1 MTLRAVIIDDEPLAR
16 RGIRAR
22 LRRAGDVEVVGE
34 CASGREGIAAIR
46 ELTPD
51 VVFLD
56 VQMPGVDGF
65 GVVQHVGAERMP
77 TTVFVTAYD
86 AHALRAFEAHAL
98 DYLLKPIDD
107 DRFAHALERVR
118 RRVAEHRES
127 AVARRLVALLEGV
140 ETGETRRSAEQADAA
155 DQSANV
161 LRDGRLLVRD
171 QGRVV
176 VVDVTDIDWI
186 EAEGDYVR
194 LHVAG
199 RSHRLRETMAGV
211 ERALDPSRFARVH
224 RSTIVNTARI
234 RELRPCSS
242 REYDVILH
250 DGTRLKLSRRF
261 RGRLNL

>member
-1 MTLRAVIIDDEPLAR
+1 MIRAVIIDDEPLAR

-22 LRRAGDVEVVGE
+22 LRRAGDVDVVGE

-46 ELTPD
+46 DLVPD

-65 GVVQHVGAERMP
+65 GVVQQIGTDRMP

-107 DRFAHALERVR
+107 DRFAHTLERVR
-118 RRVAEHRES
+118 RRIREHRES
-127 AVARRLVALLEGV
+127 GVARRLVALLDDYQRPEPAPV
-140 ETGETRRSAEQADAA
+140 AEALELAT
-155 DQSANV
+155 SS

-171 QGRVV
+171 HGRVV
-176 VVDVTDIDWI
+176 VVDVNEIDWI

-194 LHVAG
+194 LHVSG
-199 RSHRLRETMAGV
+199 RSHRLRETMAAV
-211 ERALDPSRFARVH
+211 ERTLDARKFVRVH
-224 RSTIVNTARI
+224 RSTIVNSAKI
-234 RELRPCSS
+234 RSLEPCSS

-250 DGTRLKLSRRF
+250 DGTRLKLSRRY
-261 RGRLNL
+261 RHRLSL

>member
-1 MTLRAVIIDDEPLAR
+1 MIRAVIIDDEPLAR

-22 LRRAGDVEVVGE
+22 LKRAGDVDVVGE
-34 CASGREGIAAIR
+34 CASGREGVAAIR
-46 ELTPD
+46 DLSPD

-65 GVVQHVGAERMP
+65 GVVEQIGAERMP
-77 TTVFVTAYD
+77 ATVFVTAYD

-107 DRFAHALERVR
+107 DRFAHTMERVR
-118 RRVAEHRES
+118 RRITEHRES
-127 AVARRLVALLEGV
+127 AVARRLVALLDDFQTPGAMRATESEDV
-140 ETGETRRSAEQADAA
+140 ATET
-155 DQSANV
+155 

-171 QGRVV
+171 HGRVV
-176 VVDVTDIDWI
+176 VVDVNDIDWI

-199 RSHRLRETMAGV
+199 KSHRLRETMAAV
-211 ERALDPSRFARVH
+211 ERTLDARRFVRVH
-224 RSTIVNTARI
+224 RSTIVNAARI
-234 RELRPCSS
+234 RALEPCSS
-242 REYDVILH
+242 REFDVILQ

-261 RGRLNL
+261 RHRLAF